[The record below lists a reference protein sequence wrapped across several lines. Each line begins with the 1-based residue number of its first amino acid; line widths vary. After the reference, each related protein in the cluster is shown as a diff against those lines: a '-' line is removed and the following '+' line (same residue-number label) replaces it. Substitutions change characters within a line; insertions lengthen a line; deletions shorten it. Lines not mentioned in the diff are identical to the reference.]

1 MPDDVDAHGLPLWP
15 SAERNKEPIAD
26 VLRRVLPAQG
36 RLLEIASGSGQH
48 AVHFASAL
56 PGYSIQPSDCDPEN
70 LAILRRRIALLNDPR
85 VLPPLELDVTREPPE
100 LDVTVVYCANMVHIA
115 PWAAS
120 VGLFRVA
127 ARVLDPSG
135 ALVTYGPYSFH
146 GEHTAESNARFDES
160 LKARNSEWGV
170 RDVDE
175 LLAIARDRGF
185 ELSESCPMPAN
196 NQLLVWRRGQR

>member
-100 LDVTVVYCANMVHIA
+100 LDVTVVYC
-115 PWAAS
+115 
-120 VGLFRVA
+120 
-127 ARVLDPSG
+127 
-135 ALVTYGPYSFH
+135 
-146 GEHTAESNARFDES
+146 
-160 LKARNSEWGV
+160 
-170 RDVDE
+170 
-175 LLAIARDRGF
+175 
-185 ELSESCPMPAN
+185 
-196 NQLLVWRRGQR
+196 

>member
-146 GEHTAESNARFDES
+146 GEHTAESNARFDRS
-160 LKARNSEWGV
+160 LQDRNPEWGV
-170 RDVDE
+170 RDVDA
-175 LLAIARDRGF
+175 LAAVAGEHGF
-185 ELSESCPMPAN
+185 VLGETHAMPAN
-196 NQLLVWRRGQR
+196 NFVLVWQRS